1 MLSKINPNNNM
12 SDNKYPD
19 PPTGTQKATITFAVE
34 KVDKNGFN
42 MLQVSFKVGDARIT
56 DWIKTDPKAFDAE
69 AQNQSDFSFK
79 KYNSFLAEIGG
90 RLPPQSWMLKNKEVT
105 LTIIRGKNEKFPF
118 NVKSYGGVA
127 QPKQQELPQVD
138 QSEDVP
144 F

>member
-1 MLSKINPNNNM
+1 M

-19 PPTGTQKATITFAVE
+19 PPTGTHKAIITFVAD
-34 KVDKNGFN
+34 KVSKKGFK
-42 MLQVSFKVGDARIT
+42 MLQVSFKIGDARIT
-56 DWIKTDPKAFDAE
+56 DWIINDPKAFDE
-69 AQNQSDFSFK
+69 EEQNQSDFFYN
-79 KYNSFLAEIGG
+79 KYNTFLREIGG
-90 RLPPQSWMLKNKEVT
+90 RMPPQSWMLKNKEVT

-127 QPKQQELPQVD
+127 QPKQQELPSVD